1 MFTAED
7 VRELLGAFPDANKS
21 LSEQHGTGRP
31 ALVRSASGDGF
42 IQTDKL
48 VQKVREV
55 LEAEK
60 KARVSASAL
69 ASSFDVDRNSL
80 LEVLRGSTPDA
91 SEFTFSRDCTELISL
106 EEASRLQKTLSDMV
120 SRHAVRVLDFSQSHD
135 VSPESLF
142 RLSRL
147 GASLSDPI
155 DDSKR
160 LFEIHRGQADWKDA
174 YVYSPEA
181 RANATATTKSSLER
195 AGQASEVVKLPKEGY
210 LAPPS
215 LRFIIDS
222 LSALGGQLTEQDDE
236 ITFTPTSYL
245 VRQRDERL
253 KALVEGLVSSV
264 SLQCLVGPLPQQFPD
279 IMSAEKF
286 VRRTYGEHVVVFFDT
301 AFSRLSF
308 EQLYQAKIKELRE
321 KGIINSS
328 DPFNELSPNANLEA
342 TMNLHTRV
350 LETARQDEEGTM
362 AEGTFPYLIRVRLY
376 MSILDDASDAMVQ
389 HAHKLY
395 SNRNPTTDDL
405 AIDIPSLL
413 QPTASRFSLSQPL
426 FHILLRCGLESTAK
440 SAFASTITSLDVET
454 DKTFATFWHDRLV
467 SRVEVYVAGASSIP
481 DEKLRSQLQDV
492 LRDYITKEL
501 VPDVV
506 GRAEAKNLVRSA
518 KAKRQVGKLQALLQT
533 QAKDLEAALSS
544 LHKFGTKFAIPPM
557 DAAALSARKDALVA
571 ELTRGVAKDKDAP
584 RLFLACVVLLWAR
597 RSEAL
602 VYATGK
608 FAPKLL
614 KLLKGALDEG
624 VYEKLEGF
632 KDKVKQ
638 GTLNDTG
645 RVELRKLVD
654 AVEK

>member
-1 MFTAED
+1 MFTTED

-48 VQKVREV
+48 VQKVQEV

-60 KARVSASAL
+60 KARISASAL

-80 LEVLRGSTPDA
+80 LEVLRGSTPES

-181 RANATATTKSSLER
+181 RANAMATTKSSLKR

-215 LRFIIDS
+215 LQFIIDS
-222 LSALGGQLTEQDDE
+222 LSALDGQLTEQDDE

-245 VRQRDERL
+245 IRQRDERL

-264 SLQCLVGPLPQQFPD
+264 SLQWLVGLLPQQFPD

-286 VRRTYGEHVVVFFDT
+286 VRRTYGEHVVIFFDT

-328 DPFNELSPNANLEA
+328 DPFNELSHNANLEA

-362 AEGTFPYLIRVRLY
+362 AEGTFPYLIRVKLY

-395 SNRNPTTDDL
+395 PTTDDL
-405 AIDIPSLL
+405 VIDIPSLL

-454 DKTFATFWHDRLV
+454 DKIFATFWHDRLV

-506 GRAEAKNLVRSA
+506 GRAEAKNLIRSA

-544 LHKFGTKFAIPPM
+544 LHKFGTKFAVPPM

-584 RLFLACVVLLWAR
+584 RLFLTCVVLLWAR
-597 RSEAL
+597 RSEGV

-614 KLLKGALDEG
+614 KLFKGALDEG
-624 VYEKLEGF
+624 VYEKLEGI

-638 GTLNDTG
+638 GALEDAD
-645 RVELRKLVD
+645 RVELRKLVG
-654 AVEK
+654 AVER